1 MLFRSVSQSRY
12 IGWGLYF
19 TDLES
24 IARNYANVL
33 AGRDYTITLDELK
46 INGKV
51 IKNKEVLQLFKDA
64 IEGFTNPYNTVST
77 NLYGMIA
84 DEEVAKKVGNGE
96 YKVEY
101 KITPNKTKNLYKVSL
116 HKGKRHSEYTWLEWD
131 KPFNQNKTL
140 LIIQDEQNLSKE
152 TKFELSRI
160 RLKESD
166 EIGQKQALRQKISD
180 YKELLKTKDGESY
193 GYDNIMTHEIRIR
206 FATTLEELQNIL
218 NYKGDFINFKNK
230 TGSYIYQELIKKIGS
245 DKGASL
251 FLLESGLS

>member
-1 MLFRSVSQSRY
+1 MTFKEWLWLFMVHHILLINELGEREYLVGDSDYFPEVPKGYKLIEKFPFGRFRSDKIGTGEGAQAF
-12 IGWGLYF
+12 GWGLYF
-19 TDLES
+19 TDLVS

-84 DEEVAKKVGNGE
+84 DEEVAKKVENGE

-116 HKGKRHSEYTWLEWD
+116 HKGKT
-131 KPFNQNKTL
+131 P
-140 LIIQDEQNLSKE
+140 LS
-152 TKFELSRI
+152 
-160 RLKESD
+160 
-166 EIGQKQALRQKISD
+166 
-180 YKELLKTKDGESY
+180 
-193 GYDNIMTHEIRIR
+193 
-206 FATTLEELQNIL
+206 
-218 NYKGDFINFKNK
+218 
-230 TGSYIYQELIKKIGS
+230 
-245 DKGASL
+245 
-251 FLLESGLS
+251 